1 MKSTKK
7 MIERQH
13 RIGEIFRRLMK
24 EGFDAQTAIKVALEE
39 TREN

>member
-24 EGFDAQTAIKVALEE
+24 EGFDAQTAIKVALAE
-39 TREN
+39 TQDK